1 MEFRISKRVANGD
14 LTATRIKERLQHTR
28 LPADPSRVDPEL
40 DGRDWP
46 RVIQDRFA
54 GALQPSAVLIP
65 IVERREGLTVLLT
78 ERAAHL
84 KHHPG
89 QISFPGGRMEQS
101 DRDLQETALRET
113 QEEIGVG
120 PEHVSVAGYLAPL
133 PTVSGYAVTPIVGL
147 MDANVVLQ
155 IDQREVAAAFEVP
168 LAFLLDSANQEHSSR
183 RYEGIEIPVIAYY
196 YQARKIWGATA
207 VMIAELQKKLLL
219 K

>member
-1 MEFRISKRVANGD
+1 MTAARIR
-14 LTATRIKERLQHTR
+14 ERLQHTR
-28 LPADPSRVDPEL
+28 LPADPSRVDSEL

-46 RVIQDRFA
+46 RAIRDRFA
-54 GALQPSAVLIP
+54 GILQPSAVLIP

-89 QISFPGGRMEQS
+89 QISFPGGRMELS
-101 DRDLQETALRET
+101 DRDLRETALRET

-120 PEHVSVAGYLAPL
+120 PEQVAVAGYLTPL

-147 MDANVVLQ
+147 VDANVVLR

-168 LAFLLDSANQEHSSR
+168 LEFLLDSTNQEH
-183 RYEGIEIPVIAYY
+183 
-196 YQARKIWGATA
+196 T
-207 VMIAELQKKLLL
+207 
-219 K
+219 